1 MKNKQKNKC
10 YLIYYLNYIWKN
22 FSVFQANMKINI
34 KMSKIKML
42 IYLKIVKYFKIN
54 RKIYLKIIKKYNKIK
69 NKVNLYSFVS

>member
-1 MKNKQKNKC
+1 
-10 YLIYYLNYIWKN
+10 
-22 FSVFQANMKINI
+22 MKINI
-34 KMSKIKML
+34 RMSKIKKI